1 MHGVS
6 IGIEFS
12 LSVLVGL
19 GAGYWL
25 DKKLGTAPWLMF
37 VGMAFG
43 FTAGLRS
50 LLQYS
55 RRSARAEARED
66 ARRLER
72 EEQQKRSAPPSKPAP
87 DAPTDPDV

>member
-37 VGMAFG
+37 VGIGFG
-43 FTAGLRS
+43 FTAGFRS
-50 LLQYS
+50 ILQYS
-55 RRSARAEARED
+55 RRSARAEERD
-66 ARRLER
+66 VKRLER
-72 EEQQKRSAPPSKPAP
+72 EEQQKRSAPPSKPGP

>member
-37 VGMAFG
+37 VGIGFG

-55 RRSARAEARED
+55 RRSARAEERD
-66 ARRLER
+66 AKRLED
-72 EEQQKRSAPPSKPAP
+72 EERQKRSAPPSKPDAG
-87 DAPTDPDV
+87 APTDPDV